1 MTDRLLRPEL
11 LWQPIAHKI
20 SVSLEKAQ
28 SFSYTYPQETYNFP
42 TAYSGAATLE
52 QTALHVKIG
61 VCQAKVFGK
70 MRGKIFI
77 FLDGYPG
84 TEFVETDIT
93 GFYASQVKGYRANW
107 RNLRPGE
114 PLPTA
119 FTSFVVR
126 PMRDLITG
134 PYVPYAQ
141 AVVVPAEDLA
151 TMVRFAFIKRLYKE
165 RGGEPTRTA
174 ESQDNFS
181 TSAEDQYKRKALEVG
196 LIREFKRT
204 DYQPSGDRTPIS
216 VTGKPLSQEI
226 IEERR

>member
-11 LWQPIAHKI
+11 LLQPIAHKI
-20 SVSLEKAQ
+20 SVSLEKTQ
-28 SFSYTYPQETYNFP
+28 PFDYRFPQETYHFP
-42 TAYSGAATLE
+42 TAYAGGAALE
-52 QTALHVKIG
+52 QVAFHVKIG
-61 VCQAKVFGK
+61 VCEATIFGK
-70 MRGKIFI
+70 DRGKIII
-77 FLDGYPG
+77 FLDGNPG
-84 TEFVETDIT
+84 TEFTETDAR
-93 GFYASQVKGYRANW
+93 GFYAALLKINR

-114 PLPTA
+114 PLPAA
-119 FTSFVVR
+119 FTSFVVS

-165 RGGEPTRTA
+165 KGAEPMRTA
-174 ESQDNFS
+174 EPQDNPS
-181 TSAEDQYKRKALEVG
+181 TSAEELYKRKALEVG
-196 LIREFKRT
+196 LIRELKQT
-204 DYQPSGDRTPIS
+204 NYQPTGDRTPIA